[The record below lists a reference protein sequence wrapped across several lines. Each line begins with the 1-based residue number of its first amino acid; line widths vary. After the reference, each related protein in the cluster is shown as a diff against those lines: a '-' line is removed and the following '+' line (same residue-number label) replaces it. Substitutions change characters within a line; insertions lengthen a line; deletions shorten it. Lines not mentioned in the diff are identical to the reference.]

1 VSGPIFAPARPSNM
15 ERMGDVVSTPQ
26 KLHLDKRA
34 AAIAATVD
42 ADNADE
48 LLTTP
53 ATAAW
58 LGVST
63 AWLENARHRGYG
75 PPYERLGPRTI
86 RYLRS
91 RVRYWLDERSH
102 RSTSEY
108 RP

>member
-1 VSGPIFAPARPSNM
+1 MTPSAPQR
-15 ERMGDVVSTPQ
+15 
-26 KLHLDKRA
+26 LHLDKRA
-34 AAIAATVD
+34 AALAAVVTD
-42 ADNADE
+42 DNADE

-75 PPYERLGPRTI
+75 PPFERLGPRTI

-91 RVRYWLDERSH
+91 RVLYWLNERSH
-102 RSTSEY
+102 RATSEY
-108 RP
+108 RK